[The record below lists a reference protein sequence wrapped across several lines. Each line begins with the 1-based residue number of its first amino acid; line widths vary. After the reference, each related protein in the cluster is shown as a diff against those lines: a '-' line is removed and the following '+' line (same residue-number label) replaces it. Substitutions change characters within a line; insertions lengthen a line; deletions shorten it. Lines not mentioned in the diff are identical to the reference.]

1 MYSTIYVEIGSF
13 LHIFIIFDIKSVE
26 KGVVLVLC
34 ALVSQI
40 LELRNSFVLERLPV
54 KFSIKLEQDH
64 DFRFFI
70 TVLTT
75 GEAIWTKSKNHMK
88 ICKNKNFIN
97 SIFSVQSIIFRLIR
111 ISRETHSS
119 KIYSTLSVES
129 GLFCI
134 HNYWRQKYR
143 AGGWFNFM
151 RYTYAYS

>member
-75 GEAIWTKSKNHMK
+75 GEAI
-88 ICKNKNFIN
+88 
-97 SIFSVQSIIFRLIR
+97 
-111 ISRETHSS
+111 
-119 KIYSTLSVES
+119 
-129 GLFCI
+129 
-134 HNYWRQKYR
+134 
-143 AGGWFNFM
+143 
-151 RYTYAYS
+151 